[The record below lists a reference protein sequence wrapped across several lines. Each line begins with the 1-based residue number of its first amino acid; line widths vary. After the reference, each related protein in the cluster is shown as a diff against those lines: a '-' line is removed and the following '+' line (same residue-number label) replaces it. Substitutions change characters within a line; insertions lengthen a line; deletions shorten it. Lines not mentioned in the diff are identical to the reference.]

1 MTILLYSTADGGKE
15 CVVFLDQDEKPTREQ
30 IAQNTPLTVS
40 EAVYQFDGYD
50 VVESQDSTA
59 NVPSETPFFKLGKI

>member
-1 MTILLYSTADGGKE
+1 
-15 CVVFLDQDEKPTREQ
+15 VFLDQDEKPTREQ